1 MFSET
6 EQQSKTSSTK
16 GTFNIREWTQI
27 TPSTQLVDFNE
38 ILFVGIL
45 SCIQIFHIKKPVHKK
60 TAEIFSTFLLG
71 AYLPVLKEH
80 FVFSIS

>member
-1 MFSET
+1 MDSDNYINTAGGFY
-6 EQQSKTSSTK
+6 
-16 GTFNIREWTQI
+16 
-27 TPSTQLVDFNE
+27 E

-45 SCIQIFHIKKPVHKK
+45 SCIHIFHIKKPVHKK

-80 FVFSIS
+80 FVFSISHKSIGNRAWI